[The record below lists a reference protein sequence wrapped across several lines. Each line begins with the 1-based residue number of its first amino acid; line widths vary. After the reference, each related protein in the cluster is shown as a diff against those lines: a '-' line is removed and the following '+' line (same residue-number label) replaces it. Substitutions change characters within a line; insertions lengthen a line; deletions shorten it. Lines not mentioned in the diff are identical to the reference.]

1 MVLDW
6 PSCYIRCAD
15 TAGLVVDHPDNA
27 LGRCSWSAEEQSVIN
42 PFILTSVVRF
52 SAMSILL
59 VAGLYAKR
67 LPPRNRRLWPIVG
80 ALVFCAILTIGETV
94 YLRMYHEGWVHQHM
108 ERLPAST

>member
-1 MVLDW
+1 MPAPVTHFTTPQFWQL
-6 PSCYIRCAD
+6 Y
-15 TAGLVVDHPDNA
+15 NA
-27 LGRCSWSAEEQSVIN
+27 LPPEVCELADKNFARLKSDPAHPS
-42 PFILTSVVRF
+42 LRF
-52 SAMSILL
+52 KSAMGILL

-94 YLRMYHEGWVHQHM
+94 YLRMYHEGRVHQHM